1 MSKQVVEL
9 EVIPSPLN
17 GRVGRLDSAAGV
29 LREMARIY
37 RAARTGRIPMADASR
52 LTFMLSSMGRLYETV
67 ELEQR
72 VTALETRRQ
81 S

>member
-1 MSKQVVEL
+1 MSKRGGEL
-9 EVIPSPLN
+9 EVIPPPLN

-67 ELEQR
+67 ELEKR
-72 VTALETRRQ
+72 VAALETRR
-81 S
+81 